1 MLTYEKIAKNR
12 ELLTRMKE
20 KRENLDLQIK
30 NLELKIENQT
40 QAWIRTQSRPNN
52 IVNNVSEEAK

>member
-40 QAWIRTQSRPNN
+40 QAWIRTQSRSNN

>member
-20 KRENLDLQIK
+20 KRENLDHQIK

-40 QAWIRTQSRPNN
+40 QAWIRTQSRPEQQ
-52 IVNNVSEEAK
+52 SKKEGEEAK

>member
-40 QAWIRTQSRPNN
+40 QAWIRTQSRSEQQVSK
-52 IVNNVSEEAK
+52 ISEEAK